1 MRRRQRVIRAGGG
14 SRSARTVAW
23 VDVASGA
30 SHAIVAFDRSAT
42 TGALTPKQGAA
53 LCVSEDGSGGLCGD
67 GVGLTFVQDLT
78 LSPDGRNVY
87 AVAITNNDVT
97 ALSRNI
103 ETGVLTSLGCF
114 SETAAGGCSDGR
126 GPQRARRRRHE
137 PRRRERLR
145 RLELERLDRDLRP
158 QYDHRRAHPEGGDGG
173 VHQRHGLGRRLRGRQ
188 ALDTAASVAITGDG
202 RHVYA
207 VARGDDALL
216 HFDRNQT
223 TGALTQKAGLPGCI
237 TEAGGDGCTDGKAL
251 DPANAVAIS
260 PDDENVYVATG
271 FSGNAIAIFDRADSS
286 GNLTQKSGTAGCV
299 SNTGS
304 AGSCV
309 DGVSLVGPGV
319 LAVSPDGLSLY
330 ASVAGSDAVAVFDRD
345 PINGTLEQKTGV
357 AACLSETG
365 TDGTCTDATAL
376 DNAFGVVVSP
386 DGRSVYAVATVSG
399 SVAAFTR
406 QVAPYDIDGDGE
418 LTALRD
424 GVLLLRF
431 AFGFTG
437 ATLVSG
443 VIDPGNCTRC
453 TAPQVEA
460 YLEAL
465 SATP

>member
-1 MRRRQRVIRAGGG
+1 MAG
-14 SRSARTVAW
+14 ALNAP
-23 VDVASGA
+23 VDVAM
-30 SHAIVAFDRSAT
+30 
-42 TGALTPKQGAA
+42 
-53 LCVSEDGSGGLCGD
+53 
-67 GVGLTFVQDLT
+67 
-78 LSPDGRNVY
+78 SPDGRNVY
-87 AVAITNNDVT
+87 VSSDESDSIAI
-97 ALSRNI
+97 
-103 ETGVLTSLGCF
+103 
-114 SETAAGGCSDGR
+114 
-126 GPQRARRRRHE
+126 
-137 PRRRERLR
+137 
-145 RLELERLDRDLRP
+145 
-158 QYDHRRAHPEGGDGG
+158 
-173 VHQRHGLGRRLRGRQ
+173 
-188 ALDTAASVAITGDG
+188 
-202 RHVYA
+202 
-207 VARGDDALL
+207 
-216 HFDRNQT
+216 FDRNAT
-223 TGALTQKAGLPGCI
+223 TGALTQPVGTAGCVNEEGLDGCADGRALDGAVGVVVSPDGRHLYAVSASPSNAI
-237 TEAGGDGCTDGKAL
+237 AVFDRNPATGALTQKTIPDGCLSVTGDGGNCGIATAIQGARRL
-251 DPANAVAIS
+251 TIS
-260 PDDENVYVATG
+260 PDGATIY
-271 FSGNAIAIFDRADSS
+271 FSSTTTNLIGVLDR
-286 GNLTQKSGTAGCV
+286 NLSTGIVTQKAGTAGCV